1 LLLLLTANKGIGKAL
16 CEKILSN
23 YSDTYVILGS
33 RDEKRGEDAINDIVQ
48 TLGEGVQSRIEL
60 LTIDVSDDDRW

>member
-1 LLLLLTANKGIGKAL
+1 MTITLIANKGIGKAL

-33 RDEKRGEDAINDIVQ
+33 RDAKRGEDAINDIVQ
-48 TLGEGVQSRIEL
+48 TLGEGIQSRIEL
-60 LTIDVSDDDRW
+60 LTIDVSDDNR